1 MRFKLL
7 AYSALVFSLAL
18 TAIPSSVEAI
28 PVVSSTKVAQAS
40 TQITEANVQAVVNQ
54 LQAARVSEDIE
65 GTLKLLAPFAVTD
78 VTVQAGNGI
87 TTVITHLEGAAA
99 HRQMLQQS
107 FGQVQSRKILK
118 NYVTINL
125 VSDDLGIAKIYQI
138 ENLETHDGKSFVSA
152 SETILRLGRVDGQVL
167 ITSATVE
174 GWISERPSQK

>member
-1 MRFKLL
+1 MKFKLL
-7 AYSALVFSLAL
+7 ASSALVFSLTL
-18 TAIPSSVEAI
+18 TVIPSSVEAT

-40 TQITEANVQAVVNQ
+40 TQITEANVQSVVKQ

-78 VTVQAGNGI
+78 VTVQTGNGI
-87 TTVITHLEGAAA
+87 TTVITHLEGTAA
-99 HRQMLQQS
+99 HRQMLEQS
-107 FGQVQSRKILK
+107 FGKVQSRKVLK
-118 NYVTINL
+118 NYVTINII
-125 VSDDLGIAKIYQI
+125 SNDFGMAKIYQI
-138 ENLETHDGKSFVSA
+138 ENLETQDGKSFVAA